1 MRITEFTVIP
11 LAFRDPPLLNSWG
24 VHEPLALRSL
34 VKLVVDDSVVAWGEG
49 SGEASVLAALN
60 DARECVLG
68 RSPFELAG
76 IEQSVGAKL
85 RALSRPTR
93 EIAGA
98 FAIIEVACHD
108 AQGKLAGVPVA
119 ELLGGRVRDRVPYS
133 AYLFYKWAGHPGRD
147 GEVETDA
154 WGAALDPDGIVAEAH
169 ALIERYG
176 FRSIKLKAGVF
187 PPEVEIAT
195 IHALAAAFPG
205 TPLRIDPNGGWTVDT
220 SLRVAHELAGELE
233 YLEDPTLRLD
243 DLATVAKQ
251 GGLPIA
257 TNMVVTSFDTI
268 QPALERGAVQIVL
281 ADHHY
286 WGGLLSSREL
296 AKLCETFGL
305 GLSMH
310 SNSHL
315 GVSLAA
321 MTHLAAA
328 TPNLGYA
335 CDTHYPWNCADDI
348 VVPGAIDFAD
358 GAMTVPTAPGLGV
371 EIDEGKVAELNELYL
386 GSGRTTR
393 DDTAYM
399 RRVDLAYDPS
409 LPRF

>member
-24 VHEPLALRSL
+24 VHEPLALRCL
-34 VKLVVDDSVVAWGEG
+34 VKLVIDDSVVAWGEG
-49 SGEASVLAALN
+49 SGEASVLAMLN
-60 DARECVLG
+60 DVRDCVLG
-68 RSPFELAG
+68 RSPFELG
-76 IEQSVGAKL
+76 RIEQAINVKL
-85 RALSRPTR
+85 RAQRRSAKDV
-93 EIAGA
+93 AGA

-119 ELLGGRVRDRVPYS
+119 ELLGGRVRDSVPYS
-133 AYLFYKWAGHPGRD
+133 AYLFFKWAGHPGAEGRM
-147 GEVETDA
+147 EADA
-154 WGAALDPDGIVAEAH
+154 WGAALDPDGIVAQAR
-169 ALIERYG
+169 ALIERFG
-176 FRSIKLKAGVF
+176 FGSIKLKAGVF
-187 PPEVEIAT
+187 PPDVEIDS

-205 TPLRIDPNGGWTVDT
+205 MPLRIDPNGGWTVET
-220 SLRVAHELAGELE
+220 SVRVARELAGELE

-243 DLATVAKQ
+243 DLAVVAKE

-268 QPALERGAVQIVL
+268 RPALEHQAVQIVL

-286 WGGLLSSREL
+286 WGGLNSSREL
-296 AKLCETFGL
+296 AKVCETFGL

-315 GVSLAA
+315 VISLAA

-335 CDTHYPWNCADDI
+335 CDTHYPWNCADD
-348 VVPGAIDFAD
+348 VVMPGTISFTD
-358 GAMTVPTAPGLGV
+358 GAMAVPTAPGLGV
-371 EIDEGKVAELNELYL
+371 EVDEEKVAELHELYL
-386 GSGRTTR
+386 ASGRTTR

-399 RRVDLAYDPS
+399 RRVDFAYDPS

>member
-1 MRITEFTVIP
+1 VKITEVTVIP

-34 VKLVVDDSVVAWGEG
+34 VRVVVDDSVVAWGEG
-49 SGEASVLAALN
+49 SGEASVLTALT
-60 DARECVLG
+60 DARDCVIG
-68 RSPFELAG
+68 RSPFELG
-76 IEQSVGAKL
+76 RIEQAMTRKL
-85 RALSRPTR
+85 AAGGRSARD
-93 EIAGA
+93 IASA

-119 ELLGGRVRDRVPYS
+119 ELLGGRVRDTVPYS
-133 AYLFYKWAGHPGRD
+133 AYLFFKWAGHPGAD
-147 GEVETDA
+147 GQIETDA
-154 WGAALDPDGIVAEAH
+154 WGAALDPESVVAQART
-169 ALIERYG
+169 LIGRFG

-187 PPEVEIAT
+187 PPEIEIAT

-205 TPLRIDPNGGWTVDT
+205 MPLRIDPNGGWTLDT
-220 SLRVAHELAGELE
+220 SLRIADALAGELE
-233 YLEDPTLRLD
+233 YLEDPTLNLD
-243 DLATVAKQ
+243 DLATIAKRT
-251 GGLPIA
+251 GLPIA

-268 QPALERGAVQIVL
+268 RPAVDRGAVQVVL

-286 WGGLLSSREL
+286 WGGLRNSREL
-296 AKLCETFGL
+296 AKVCESFGL

-315 GVSLAA
+315 GISLAA

-335 CDTHYPWNCADDI
+335 CDTHYPWNCADD
-348 VVPGAIDFAD
+348 VVAPGSIRFTD
-358 GAMTVPTAPGLGV
+358 GAMAVPTTPGLGV
-371 EIDEGKVAELNELYL
+371 EIDEGKVAELHELYVS
-386 GSGRTTR
+386 SGRTTR
-393 DDTAYM
+393 DDTGYM
-399 RRVDLAYDPS
+399 RRVDRAYDPS